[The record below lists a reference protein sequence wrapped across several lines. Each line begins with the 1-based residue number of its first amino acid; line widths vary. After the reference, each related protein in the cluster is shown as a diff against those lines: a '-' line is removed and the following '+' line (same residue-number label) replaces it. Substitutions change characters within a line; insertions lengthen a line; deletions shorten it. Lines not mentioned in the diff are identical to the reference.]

1 MTTGSTGKS
10 MKSAMTK
17 ASAGNTAK
25 TTDANLLQFNFS
37 MPTVLRSEAIIDSTI
52 KLLDD
57 ILHWTLPYNGAS
69 AFQKSTILAIDVGLL
84 VGMASG
90 IPARARVKLPGRML
104 YASPSGG
111 SQIYLDGQAFGQ
123 TAKANIGS
131 RDRIDLLFPT
141 GSSDKA
147 SDFESWF
154 YLYPILAVSEVDLS
168 YSALTVSD
176 SDGDVSI
183 VASTPTATTTPVVQK
198 AMIQLNYPAVEAA
211 TITLSLNGDATV
223 ASVPSSVAVKVGD
236 ECVSVDI
243 TIDGAPADEQ
253 TESFTLTA
261 SIANAIG
268 TAISQSATFTVTGQA
283 PPVQLQ

>member
-1 MTTGSTGKS
+1 
-10 MKSAMTK
+10 
-17 ASAGNTAK
+17 
-25 TTDANLLQFNFS
+25 
-37 MPTVLRSEAIIDSTI
+37 
-52 KLLDD
+52 
-57 ILHWTLPYNGAS
+57 
-69 AFQKSTILAIDVGLL
+69 
-84 VGMASG
+84 
-90 IPARARVKLPGRML
+90 ML